1 MAGMTRI
8 KICGLMR
15 VEDVR
20 RCVEAGVHALGF
32 VVEYPRE
39 VPWNLDRYAAR
50 RLMQAVPPF
59 VSRVMVVG
67 GDAGTVIALTEFLRP
82 DVVQL
87 HGDEP
92 PEETSR
98 IVGGVKPFGVR
109 VIKALRFD
117 VETGRCLRPWDDPWE
132 ATRSIEGAGA
142 DALLLDSASRLR
154 PAGTGANIDWRLA
167 RSIRE
172 RVRLPVI
179 LAGGLDAGNV
189 GRAIAAVD
197 PYGVDVISGVEGP
210 VGDKDPRKIGAFVAA
225 VTAARRGT

>member
-1 MAGMTRI
+1 MTRI
-8 KICGLMR
+8 KICGLMSI
-15 VEDVR
+15 EDIG
-20 RCVEAGVHALGF
+20 RCCEAGVHALGF

-50 RLMQAVPPF
+50 RLMQSVPPF
-59 VSRVMVVG
+59 VTRVVVVG

-82 DVVQL
+82 DVIQL

-92 PEETSR
+92 PEETAR
-98 IVGGVKPFGVR
+98 MVDGVKPYGVR

-117 VETGRCLRPWDDPWE
+117 VETGRCLRPFDDPWG

-154 PAGTGANIDWRLA
+154 PAGTGASIDWGLA

-172 RVRLPVI
+172 RARLPVI

-189 GRAIAAVD
+189 GRAVAVVD

-210 VGDKDPRKIGAFVAA
+210 VGQKDPRKIRAFVDA
-225 VTAARRGT
+225 VTVARRRA